1 QQKHF
6 YIVTDLR
13 IVLLGKT
20 GSGKSA
26 AGNTILGREAFTA
39 KDSLMSASMT
49 CENQEAIVNGQTISV
64 TDCPGLFDTS
74 VSHKTLKILIEECIY
89 LSAPGPHVLLLVLR
103 LGVKFTEE
111 EKNVVKWIEENLGK
125 DAVKYTIVLFTHA
138 DVLKGKPVEQ
148 YISKSKDLQQLIQKC
163 YGRYH
168 AFNNE
173 NRDNQDQVTEL
184 LKMIE
189 KMVSF
194 NGGKH
199 YTNAMYKAAQEKI
212 RKEQMLTEAGKRGLA
227 VAGEAVAGVV
237 AAGAKGGAAAFSA
250 VEAAA
255 EAAKKY
261 LED

>member
-1 QQKHF
+1 MAGPCP
-6 YIVTDLR
+6 DLR

-26 AGNTILGREAFTA
+26 AGNTILGREAFTS
-39 KDSLMSASMT
+39 KDSLISASMI
-49 CENQEAIVNGQTISV
+49 CEKQEAVVNGQTISV

-74 VSHKTLKILIEECIY
+74 TNQKKLKILIEDCIY
-89 LSAPGPHVLLLVLR
+89 LSAPGPHVFLLVLR

-111 EKNVVKWIEENLGK
+111 EKNVVKWIEENFGK
-125 DAVKYTIVLFTHA
+125 EAVKYTIVLFTHA
-138 DVLKGKPVEQ
+138 DVLNGKPVEQ
-148 YISKSKDLQQLIQKC
+148 YISKSKDLQDLIQKC

-173 NRDNQDQVTEL
+173 NRDDRDQVTEL

-199 YTNAMYKAAQEKI
+199 YTNAMFKAAQEKI
-212 RKEQMLTEAGKRGLA
+212 RKEQMMLTEAGMRGLA
-227 VAGEAVAGVV
+227 VAGEAMAGVV
-237 AAGAKGGAAAFSA
+237 AAGARGGAAAFSA

-261 LED
+261 LKD